1 VNANNSPLIS
11 VIMPAYNASRHIAD
25 SIRSV
30 VSQTYNN
37 WELLVI
43 NDGSTDDTG
52 EVVKSFSDT
61 RIRYFEKE
69 NGGVS
74 AARNIGLDEM
84 KGAFFCFLD
93 ADDELPDYSL
103 AVRCASL
110 LDNPEIDMMD
120 GGVMILDE
128 KMDETLN
135 VYWPSHTGKIADYYI
150 RVDDN
155 FFFGPNMMI
164 RNRDIGC
171 RFSES
176 MTHAEDLWFYTEL
189 AWKGDLKYGHVS
201 DVVYH
206 YRRQSG
212 SAMSN
217 LRGIENGYR
226 EYFNNVKKLTGIT
239 ASQIKYLRKRIR
251 RILFRSYLRNGNL
264 VRAIIVLK
272 RFSF

>member
-1 VNANNSPLIS
+1 
-11 VIMPAYNASRHIAD
+11 MPAYNASRFIAE
-25 SIRSV
+25 SIGSILYQ
-30 VSQTYNN
+30 SYTN
-37 WELLVI
+37 WELLII
-43 NDGSTDDTG
+43 NDGSTDNTG
-52 EVVKSFSDT
+52 AIIKSFSDS
-61 RIRYFEKE
+61 RIRYFEKD

-74 AARNIGLDEM
+74 AARNVGLSNMRGD
-84 KGAFFCFLD
+84 FFCFLD

-164 RNRDIGC
+164 RNRDVSC
-171 RFSES
+171 RFNES

-189 AWKGDLKYGHVS
+189 AWKGNLKYGHVS

-206 YRRQSG
+206 YRKQPV

-217 LRGIENGYR
+217 LKGIENGYN
-226 EYFNNVKKLTGIT
+226 EYYKNVSQLPGIT
-239 ASQIKYLRKRIR
+239 RSQLKYLKKRIR
-251 RILFRSYLRNGNL
+251 RILFRSYLKKGNFF
-264 VRAIIVLK
+264 RAITILK
-272 RFSF
+272 KYLI